1 MAVRKGFTLIEF
13 LIGTSIGIVIIGA
26 LVSFFFYGHTIV
38 LNKSSPEKR
47 KMIFVFQVM
56 EIINSDLRKAGYG
69 IKNQTM
75 DNQTPVVTELK
86 KITVR
91 YVDYEKDLNGDGI
104 PDCENETFKDDKKK
118 KCDYVVVYEFKKNKN
133 NLYRRVDREADG
145 NFTKPMPMFDESII
159 EIDNFTVKIDNNT
172 HVVKYVI
179 KGRIK
184 GRESSNFTIEDAI
197 ICRNWHH

>member
-56 EIINSDLRKAGYG
+56 EIINSDLRKAGYNVNA
-69 IKNQTM
+69 IENL
-75 DNQTPVVTELK
+75 PVECNSNLLT
-86 KITVR
+86 IR
-91 YVDYEKDLNGDGI
+91 YVDYDKEG
-104 PDCENETFKDDKKK
+104 CENKTFEKNDDCSYIICYYVKDKNLKRVVDKK
-118 KCDYVVVYEFKKNKN
+118 
-133 NLYRRVDREADG
+133 ADG
-145 NFTKPMPMFDESII
+145 CTSTNIDTKKVSIAPMFDENII
-159 EIDNFTVKIDNNT
+159 EIDNFTVKIDNST
-172 HVVKYVI
+172 HIVKYVI
-179 KGRIK
+179 KGRMK

-197 ICRNWHH
+197 ICKNWHH